1 MTYPDKG
8 YIKLRAST
16 ASSAYPIEGAI
27 IRIVGSEEG
36 SIGEDYS
43 LSTGRDGTTE
53 RIELATPSKSL
64 SLSPNQSEQAY
75 STYEIYASHPGYYSI
90 RLSNVAVFS
99 GITSII
105 NLDFI
110 PNAGITR
117 NVTEP
122 RGSTYSVINEN
133 EELE

>member
-8 YIKLRAST
+8 YIKIRAYT
-16 ASSAYPIEGAI
+16 ASEAYPVEGAI
-27 IRIVGSEEG
+27 IRIVGTEEG
-36 SIGEDYS
+36 SFGEDYS
-43 LSTGRDGTTE
+43 IVTGRDGTTAPL
-53 RIELATPSKSL
+53 ELSAPKKSL
-64 SLSPNQSEQAY
+64 SLSPNQPEPAY

-90 RLSNVAVFS
+90 KLSNVAVFS

-105 NLDFI
+105 PLEFI

-117 NVTEP
+117 NVTP
-122 RGSTYSVINEN
+122 PSLSLFSVIQEN